1 MKSIN
6 RQSGMSF
13 LFMLILIGLF
23 GYAIYIGIKL
33 APVYMEFLSI
43 KASVDGLAEEMKSR
57 KLNKNQALDLLDRR
71 LSTNYVAVG
80 DLKPSRDGCTVGK
93 KDVFHFE
100 KVKKEIELGVS
111 YEKRIPMIANVDA
124 LVSFD
129 YITTVPIP
137 Q

>member
-13 LFMLILIGLF
+13 VFMLILIGLF

-33 APVYMEFLSI
+33 APVYMEYLNI
-43 KASVDGLAEEMKSR
+43 KASVDGLAGEMKNR
-57 KLNKNQALDLLDRR
+57 KLNKAQALDLLDRR
-71 LSTNYVAVG
+71 LSTNYVSVG
-80 DLKPSRDGCTVGK
+80 DLKPSRDGCAVGK
-93 KDVFHFE
+93 KDVFHFK

-111 YEKRIPMIANVDA
+111 YEKRIPMVANVDA
-124 LVSFD
+124 LVNFD